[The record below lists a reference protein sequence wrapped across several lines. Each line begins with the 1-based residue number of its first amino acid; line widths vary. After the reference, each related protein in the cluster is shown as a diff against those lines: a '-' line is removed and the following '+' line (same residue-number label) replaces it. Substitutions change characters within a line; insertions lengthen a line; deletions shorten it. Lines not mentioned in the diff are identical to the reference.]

1 MRLRRRIKDPN
12 VYIPALF
19 VGFFLVVFAANGAMI
34 WAALG
39 SWRGL
44 QAESPWEKSAKYNA
58 TLATEAAEAALGWQ
72 IGLDVVDRGGGE
84 ARVAVALDDAEGRPL
99 RVDRVRVGFVRPTQ
113 EGYDTVAELTARETG
128 RYAAEVSLPLAGVW
142 DLRIA
147 AERGGDA
154 LHTTRRVT
162 LKP

>member
-1 MRLRRRIKDPN
+1 MNFRRRIKDPN
-12 VYIPALF
+12 VYIPAIF
-19 VGFFLVVFAANGAMI
+19 VGFFVVIIAANGAMI

-44 QAESPWEKSAKYNA
+44 QTESPWEKSAKYNA
-58 TLATEAAEAALGWQ
+58 TLAAAEAQAALGWQ
-72 IGLDVVDRGGGE
+72 VGLDVVDRGDGQ
-84 ARVAVALDDAEGRPL
+84 ARITVALDDAEGRPL
-99 RVDRVRVGFVRPTQ
+99 RADRVRVGFVRPTQ
-113 EGYDTVAELTARETG
+113 EGYDTVTELSARQAG

-154 LHTTRRVT
+154 LHTTRRIT